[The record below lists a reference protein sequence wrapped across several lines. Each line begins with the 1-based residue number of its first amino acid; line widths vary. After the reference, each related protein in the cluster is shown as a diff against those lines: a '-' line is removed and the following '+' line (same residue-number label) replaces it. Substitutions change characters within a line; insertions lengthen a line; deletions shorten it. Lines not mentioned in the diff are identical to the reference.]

1 MIYQQFEPH
10 PALAPYIDAYW
21 TASGET
27 GGLGKEK
34 ILPDGC
40 IDILFNLGEDCQA
53 EGGSFLLERG
63 KTYLVGTMTR
73 FKENIMRPENQLLGV
88 RFKPGAFTLFYEYPA
103 LYKLANETVELEKK
117 FSPDKEATAR
127 YFDAYLDH
135 FFLKKLS
142 RPGRS
147 LFPVLADI
155 QDQHGQ
161 ITVAALAQ
169 KHFTTVRQL
178 ERHFNQ
184 HLGIS
189 PKEFINLVRY
199 QFTFQKIR
207 NNTDN
212 QSLLEIAFEC
222 GYYDHSHLSN
232 EIKKYTGAA
241 PARW

>member
-21 TASGET
+21 VATGET
-27 GGLGKEK
+27 GGSGREK

-40 IDILFNLGEDCQA
+40 IDILFNLGDDCLTTDNL
-53 EGGSFLLERG
+53 SVLDSG

-73 FKENIMRPENQLLGV
+73 FKENIMQPENHILGV
-88 RFKPGAFTLFYEYPA
+88 RFKPAAFTLFYEYPTI
-103 LYKLANETVELEKK
+103 YKLADETVEFESK
-117 FSPDKEATAR
+117 FSPDRETTAK
-127 YFDAYLDH
+127 YFTTYLNH
-135 FFLKKLS
+135 FFLSKLS
-142 RPGRS
+142 QPKRS
-147 LFPVLADI
+147 FFTVVSDI
-155 QDQHGQ
+155 QNLNGQ

-184 HLGIS
+184 QMGIS

-199 QFTFQKIR
+199 QHTFQKIR
-207 NNTDN
+207 NNTSS

-222 GYYDHSHLSN
+222 GYYDHSHLTN
-232 EIKKYTGAA
+232 EIKKYTGVA
-241 PARW
+241 PALL